1 VTKSNPND
9 AATSAP
15 PAESTEEDYLSQ
27 AGVVFEPPPP
37 PTLRQ
42 KIALGVMVLVTL
54 GWLGFLLA
62 LAVKK

>member
-1 VTKSNPND
+1 VTKSNPNV
-9 AATSAP
+9 AAKPAP
-15 PAESTEEDYLSQ
+15 PAESMAQDDISQ
-27 AGVVFEPPPP
+27 ADIVFEPPPP

-54 GWLGFLLA
+54 GWLAFLLA

>member
-1 VTKSNPND
+1 MTKINPNV
-9 AATSAP
+9 AAKPAP
-15 PAESTEEDYLSQ
+15 PAASTAQDDLSQ
-27 AGVVFEPPPP
+27 ADVVFEPPPP